1 MGSPV
6 KAREWEKTLKVKC
19 RLCGGA
25 RCKRCSE
32 SAALAK
38 SDSPVRGLHADWVAD
53 CALAMM
59 RPSSRLMNAYKIA
72 EQFHKYVHV
81 VKDLV
86 KVHKLSFV
94 ASCRL
99 NITAVFNLTLPGE
112 HPYCGDGLV
121 ASGFPYDPEKD
132 LMAENSTSLSMPT
145 CRLYNLTRY
154 GFLSCCLAVRFY
166 NFGWEDMTTPTLSF
180 MMDIVKV
187 IASVLLTGHHR
198 VAVHCHAGYGR
209 TGITIA
215 CALIFLHN
223 IAPELA
229 IRLVRRDR
237 PGSVQTAG
245 QVQFCHDFHA
255 YLNAAR
261 VVFALPKIHDRF
273 TLAETVKHQNR
284 RLHGEGAVN
293 SNLPRV
299 LDFLCAEVERA
310 VAASSDVVTV
320 ASAFVNHLCVRQQ
333 EAWPRTSECTKDF
346 YRPTP
351 SGSAELLE
359 RHRQFVGG
367 AVNTSLNESNAT
379 FFDVIEVPEAVTR
392 EQLFPIKVGFN
403 VGEWNWAEAS
413 ALCPNA
419 SIHAVLLLDW
429 LEHLREPLLSS
440 QLVEKLL
447 YVSPVPPLKLSSPP
461 KIPAHGNSIHHA
473 RSESE
478 THGTSSSD
486 TSSNYRFQQLH
497 QLPAH
502 AMRSLDRVLSCL
514 RVLEAKL
521 EQFATGDILFNAVCV
536 RTAMALFHLSTTSCS
551 TSSLRRHADCVE
563 LLIDKWHA
571 PKRLELNLD
580 TLQKLSIRRPSS
592 YRLTQSASTLGCNPE
607 SGENSTAQDEEPSKP
622 LSPSRSPTRS
632 ALSPTS
638 SPTRSL
644 TLSPT
649 SSPTRTPRDNLPG
662 TLSEDITDSL
672 LQSQAALSTGPI
684 GSLAPQQPH
693 KPPGESHTR
702 PNNISTVTITTTSP
716 RPSPRSTSPIKI
728 EPLPTSVN
736 KREEV
741 AKTEDKPQPLALPSS
756 SSPSPKK
763 ADLNPLPPQPLPDKE
778 SELSNNSFAITLS
791 TELTSNS
798 LQNPPALP
806 NVRDGGRYSRRTG
819 K

>member
-38 SDSPVRGLHADWVAD
+38 QDSPVKGLHADWVAD

-59 RPSSRLMNAYKIA
+59 RPSSRLMNEYKIA
-72 EQFHKYVHV
+72 EQFHK
-81 VKDLV
+81 
-86 KVHKLSFV
+86 
-94 ASCRL
+94 L

-112 HPYCGDGLV
+112 HPYCGDGLG
-121 ASGFPYDPEKD
+121 ASGFPYDPERD
-132 LMAENSTSLSMPT
+132 LMAENSARSS
-145 CRLYNLTRY
+145 RL
-154 GFLSCCLAVRFY
+154 RFY

-187 IASVLLTGHHR
+187 VASVLLTGHHR

-223 IAPELA
+223 IPPELA

-245 QVQFCHDFHA
+245 QVQFVHDFHA

-273 TLAETVKHQNR
+273 TLAETVEHQNR

-293 SNLPRV
+293 SSLPRV
-299 LDFLCAEVERA
+299 LDFLCAEVEGA

-320 ASAFVNHLCVRQQ
+320 ASAFVNHLSVRQQ
-333 EAWPRTSECTKDF
+333 DAWPRTSECTKEF
-346 YRPTP
+346 YP
-351 SGSAELLE
+351 STSLETAELLE
-359 RHRQFVGG
+359 LHRQFISG
-367 AVNTSLNESNAT
+367 AVGESLTESNSIP
-379 FFDVIEVPEAVTR
+379 FDAIEAPEPVTR
-392 EQLFPIKVGFN
+392 EQLFPIKIGFN
-403 VGEWNWAEAS
+403 VGDWNWEEAS

-419 SIHAVLLLDW
+419 STHAILLLDW

-447 YVSPVPPLKLSSPP
+447 YVAPVPPLKLPSSS
-461 KIPAHGNSIHHA
+461 KTTTPAATLQHA

-478 THGTSSSD
+478 RHP
-486 TSSNYRFQQLH
+486 SSNNTIVSSYQFHGLH
-497 QLPAH
+497 QLPAY

-521 EQFATGDILFNAVCV
+521 EHFDTGDVLFNAICA
-536 RTAMALFHLSTTSCS
+536 RTAMALFHLTSTSCS
-551 TSSLRRHADCVE
+551 ASSLRRHADCVA
-563 LLIDKWHA
+563 LLVDKWHA
-571 PKRLELNLD
+571 PKRLELNLES
-580 TLQKLSIRRPSS
+580 LQKLSIHRPSS
-592 YRLTQSASTLGCNPE
+592 CRLTQSASTIGYNPE
-607 SGENSTAQDEEPSKP
+607 SGDNALSHDNNLPKP
-622 LSPSRSPTRS
+622 HAHSRSPTRS

-638 SPTRSL
+638 SPTR
-644 TLSPT
+644 TPREPASPT
-649 SSPTRTPRDNLPG
+649 NNLPG
-662 TLSEDITDSL
+662 TLSEDMADSPLQLQTTPGTDQL
-672 LQSQAALSTGPI
+672 GASQL
-684 GSLAPQQPH
+684 QQPH
-693 KPPGESHTR
+693 KPQGEAHAR
-702 PNNISTVTITTTSP
+702 PNAMSSVAIATTSP
-716 RPSPRSTSPIKI
+716 RSSPRSTSPLKI
-728 EPLPTSVN
+728 DPLPTSFN
-736 KREEV
+736 RREEQ
-741 AKTEDKPQPLALPSS
+741 DKAENKLPVSALPSTPS
-756 SSPSPKK
+756 SSPKKIDLSP
-763 ADLNPLPPQPLPDKE
+763 LSPQPIPDKE
-778 SELSNNSFAITLS
+778 FELSDDNFGFTISAEHTSSTLPLNS
-791 TELTSNS
+791 
-798 LQNPPALP
+798 PALP
-806 NVRDGGRYSRRTG
+806 SVRDGGRYSRRAG

>member
-38 SDSPVRGLHADWVAD
+38 SDSPVRGLHSDWVAD

-59 RPSSRLMNAYKIA
+59 RPSSRLMNEYKIA
-72 EQFHKYVHV
+72 EQFQK
-81 VKDLV
+81 
-86 KVHKLSFV
+86 
-94 ASCRL
+94 L

-112 HPYCGDGLV
+112 HPYCGDGLGP
-121 ASGFPYDPEKD
+121 SGFPYDPEKD
-132 LMAENSTSLSMPT
+132 LMAQNI
-145 CRLYNLTRY
+145 
-154 GFLSCCLAVRFY
+154 RFY

-223 IAPELA
+223 IPPELA

-245 QVQFCHDFHA
+245 QVQFVHDFHA
-255 YLNAAR
+255 YLNATR
-261 VVFALPKIHDRF
+261 VVFALPKVHDRF
-273 TLAETVKHQNR
+273 TLAETVEHQNR

-293 SNLPRV
+293 SNLPRL
-299 LDFLCAEVERA
+299 LDFLCAEVEGA
-310 VAASSDVVTV
+310 VTASSDVVTV
-320 ASAFVNHLCVRQQ
+320 ASAFINHLCVRQQ
-333 EAWPRTSECTKDF
+333 EAWPRTSESTKDF

-351 SGSAELLE
+351 SGPAELLE
-359 RHRQFVGG
+359 RHRHFIGG
-367 AVNTSLNESNAT
+367 AVNESLNESNGIS
-379 FFDVIEVPEAVTR
+379 FDVIEAPEAVTR

-403 VGEWNWAEAS
+403 VGEWNWEEAS

-419 SIHAVLLLDW
+419 SIHAILLLDW

-440 QLVEKLL
+440 QFVEKLL
-447 YVSPVPPLKLSSPP
+447 YVAPVPPLKLPSPA
-461 KIPAHGNSIHHA
+461 KTTAHANPMVHA

-478 THGTSSSD
+478 THGNSSSA
-486 TSSNYRFQQLH
+486 TNSNYRFQQLH
-497 QLPAH
+497 QLPAY

-514 RVLEAKL
+514 RVLEVKL

-551 TSSLRRHADCVE
+551 TSSLRRHADCVA

-580 TLQKLSIRRPSS
+580 TLQKLSIHRPSS
-592 YRLTQSASTLGCNPE
+592 CRLTQSASTLGYN
-607 SGENSTAQDEEPSKP
+607 SDGEENAPPLDEELSKP
-622 LSPSRSPTRS
+622 HSPNRSPTRS
-632 ALSPTS
+632 VISPTA

-649 SSPTRTPRDNLPG
+649 SSPARTPRDNLPG
-662 TLSEDITDSL
+662 TLSEEIPIPDSL
-672 LQSQAALSTGPI
+672 LQPQTPVSTESFSP
-684 GSLAPQQPH
+684 PQPH
-693 KPPGESHTR
+693 KPQGEAHPR
-702 PNNISTVTITTTSP
+702 PSNVSSVAITSTSP

-728 EPLPTSVN
+728 DPLPASFN
-736 KREEV
+736 RREEDD
-741 AKTEDKPQPLALPSS
+741 KTEGKPQALALPSS
-756 SSPSPKK
+756 PSSSPKK
-763 ADLNPLPPQPLPDKE
+763 VDLSPLPPQPTPDKE
-778 SELSNNSFAITLS
+778 SELSTDNFALS
-791 TELTSNS
+791 LSAELTSSS
-798 LQNPPALP
+798 LHKNPPALP
-806 NVRDGGRYSRRTG
+806 SVRDGGRYSRKTG
-819 K
+819 NTVK

>member
-38 SDSPVRGLHADWVAD
+38 QDSPVKGLHADWVAD

-59 RPSSRLMNAYKIA
+59 RPSSRLMNEYKIA
-72 EQFHKYVHV
+72 EQFHK
-81 VKDLV
+81 
-86 KVHKLSFV
+86 
-94 ASCRL
+94 L

-112 HPYCGDGLV
+112 HPYCGDGLGI
-121 ASGFPYDPEKD
+121 SGFPYDPEKD
-132 LMAENSTSLSMPT
+132 LMAKNI
-145 CRLYNLTRY
+145 
-154 GFLSCCLAVRFY
+154 RFY

-209 TGITIA
+209 TGIAIA
-215 CALIFLHN
+215 CAIIFLHN
-223 IAPELA
+223 IPPELA

-245 QVQFCHDFHA
+245 QVQFVHDFHA

-273 TLAETVKHQNR
+273 TLAETVEHQNR

-293 SNLPRV
+293 SSLPRV
-299 LDFLCAEVERA
+299 LDFLCAEVEGA
-310 VAASSDVVTV
+310 ITASSDVVTV

-333 EAWPRTSECTKDF
+333 EAWPRTIECTKEF

-351 SGSAELLE
+351 SDSAELLGG
-359 RHRQFVGG
+359 HRQFIGG
-367 AVNTSLNESNAT
+367 AVNESLRDCDSIS
-379 FFDVIEVPEAVTR
+379 FDSIEPPEPATR

-403 VGEWNWAEAS
+403 VGEWNWEEAS

-419 SIHAVLLLDW
+419 STHAVLLLDW

-440 QLVEKLL
+440 QLVDKLL
-447 YVSPVPPLKLSSPP
+447 FVTPVPPLKLPTTSHGH
-461 KIPAHGNSIHHA
+461 PAMIHHA

-478 THGTSSSD
+478 TLGN
-486 TSSNYRFQQLH
+486 SSNSNYQFQGLH
-497 QLPAH
+497 QLPAY
-502 AMRSLDRVLSCL
+502 AMRSLDRILSCL

-521 EQFATGDILFNAVCV
+521 EQFATGDVLFNAVCV

-551 TSSLRRHADCVE
+551 TSSLRRHGDCVA

-571 PKRLELNLD
+571 PKRLELNLES
-580 TLQKLSIRRPSS
+580 LQKLSVHRPSTC
-592 YRLTQSASTLGCNPE
+592 RLTQSASTISYGSETHL
-607 SGENSTAQDEEPSKP
+607 
-622 LSPSRSPTRS
+622 PTRS
-632 ALSPTS
+632 T
-638 SPTRSL
+638 TY
-644 TLSPT
+644 
-649 SSPTRTPRDNLPG
+649 TPRELSGNLPG
-662 TLSEDITDSL
+662 TLSDHMADSL
-672 LQSQAALSTGPI
+672 LQPQPTELLGGFAL
-684 GSLAPQQPH
+684 QQPH
-693 KPPGESHTR
+693 KPQGEAQAR
-702 PNNISTVTITTTSP
+702 PSISCAAIATSSP
-716 RPSPRSTSPIKI
+716 RPSPRSSSPMKI
-728 EPLPTSVN
+728 DPLPTSIR
-736 KREEV
+736 REE
-741 AKTEDKPQPLALPSS
+741 DGKPPGLTLPLTPKKMDLSPLA
-756 SSPSPKK
+756 
-763 ADLNPLPPQPLPDKE
+763 PQPLPEKE
-778 SELSNNSFAITLS
+778 FELNDDSFAVTLS
-791 TELTSNS
+791 AEFTSMD
-798 LQNPPALP
+798 PPALP
-806 NVRDGGRYSRRTG
+806 SVRDGGRYSRRAGNTV

>member
-59 RPSSRLMNAYKIA
+59 RPSSRLMGEYKIA
-72 EQFHKYVHV
+72 EQFHK
-81 VKDLV
+81 
-86 KVHKLSFV
+86 
-94 ASCRL
+94 L

-112 HPYCGDGLV
+112 HPYCGDGLG

-132 LMAENSTSLSMPT
+132 LMAENI
-145 CRLYNLTRY
+145 
-154 GFLSCCLAVRFY
+154 RFY
-166 NFGWEDMTTPTLSF
+166 NFGWEDMTTPTLPF

-187 IASVLLTGHHR
+187 IASVLLTGRHR

-245 QVQFCHDFHA
+245 QAQFVHDFHA

-261 VVFALPKIHDRF
+261 VVFALPKVHDRF
-273 TLAETVKHQNR
+273 TLAETVEHQNR

-293 SNLPRV
+293 SNMPRV
-299 LDFLCAEVERA
+299 LDFLCAEVEGA

-320 ASAFVNHLCVRQQ
+320 ASAFVSHLCVRQQ

-346 YRPTP
+346 YRSTP
-351 SGSAELLE
+351 SGSTELLE
-359 RHRQFVGG
+359 PHRQFIGR
-367 AVNTSLNESNAT
+367 AVNESLTDSKSIS
-379 FFDVIEVPEAVTR
+379 FDVIVAPEPVTR
-392 EQLFPIKVGFN
+392 ESLFPIKVGFN
-403 VGEWNWAEAS
+403 VGEWNWEEAS

-419 SIHAVLLLDW
+419 SIHAILLLDW
-429 LEHLREPLLSS
+429 LEHLREPLLNS

-447 YVSPVPPLKLSSPP
+447 YVAPVPPLKLSSPP
-461 KIPAHGNSIHHA
+461 KTTAYGNPLHHA

-478 THGTSSSD
+478 THGNFSNATN
-486 TSSNYRFQQLH
+486 SNYRFQQLH
-497 QLPAH
+497 QLPAY

-521 EQFATGDILFNAVCV
+521 EQFATGDILFDAVCV

-551 TSSLRRHADCVE
+551 IASLRRHADCVA

-580 TLQKLSIRRPSS
+580 TLQKLSTQRPSTC
-592 YRLTQSASTLGCNPE
+592 RLTQSASTLGYNSEDSENATPQD
-607 SGENSTAQDEEPSKP
+607 GELSKP
-622 LSPSRSPTRS
+622 HSPSRSPTRS
-632 ALSPTS
+632 VLTPTA
-638 SPTRSL
+638 SPTRSSM
-644 TLSPT
+644 LSPT

-662 TLSEDITDSL
+662 TLTEDIPIPESL
-672 LQSQAALSTGPI
+672 LQPQTTISTESI
-684 GSLAPQQPH
+684 GSFPPQQPH
-693 KPPGESHTR
+693 KPQGEAHPR
-702 PNNISTVTITTTSP
+702 PNNTSSVAITTTSP
-716 RPSPRSTSPIKI
+716 RPSPRSSSPIKI
-728 EPLPTSVN
+728 DPLPTTFN
-736 KREEV
+736 RREEDG
-741 AKTEDKPQPLALPSS
+741 KKEDKSPSLALPSS
-756 SSPSPKK
+756 SSSSPKK
-763 ADLNPLPPQPLPDKE
+763 VDLSPLPPQPIPDKE
-778 SELSNNSFAITLS
+778 SELSDDFALTLAA
-791 TELTSNS
+791 ELTTSS
-798 LQNPPALP
+798 LHNNPPALP
-806 NVRDGGRYSRRTG
+806 SVRDGGRYSRRTG
-819 K
+819 NTIK

>member
-38 SDSPVRGLHADWVAD
+38 QDSPVKGLHADWVAD

-59 RPSSRLMNAYKIA
+59 RPSSRLMNEYKIA
-72 EQFHKYVHV
+72 DQFNK
-81 VKDLV
+81 
-86 KVHKLSFV
+86 
-94 ASCRL
+94 L

-112 HPYCGDGLV
+112 HPYCGDGLGV
-121 ASGFPYDPEKD
+121 SGFPYDPEKD
-132 LMAENSTSLSMPT
+132 LMAENI
-145 CRLYNLTRY
+145 
-154 GFLSCCLAVRFY
+154 RFY

-223 IAPELA
+223 IPPELA

-245 QVQFCHDFHA
+245 QVQFVHDFHA

-273 TLAETVKHQNR
+273 TLAEEVEHQNR
-284 RLHGEGAVN
+284 RLHGEGAAN
-293 SNLPRV
+293 SNLPRM
-299 LDFLCAEVERA
+299 LDFLCAEVEGA

-320 ASAFVNHLCVRQQ
+320 ASSFVNHLCVRQQ
-333 EAWPRTSECTKDF
+333 EAWPRTSECTKEF
-346 YRPTP
+346 YSST
-351 SGSAELLE
+351 SLATAEILE
-359 RHRQFVGG
+359 RHRQYVGG
-367 AVNTSLNESNAT
+367 AVNESLAEKSIS
-379 FFDVIEVPEAVTR
+379 FDMIEAPEPVTR

-403 VGEWNWAEAS
+403 VGEWNWEDAS
-413 ALCPNA
+413 ALCSNA
-419 SIHAVLLLDW
+419 STHAVLLLDW

-440 QLVEKLL
+440 QLVDKLL
-447 YVSPVPPLKLSSPP
+447 NVSPVPPLKLSSPP
-461 KIPAHGNSIHHA
+461 KTSAYGNPAMIHHA

-478 THGTSSSD
+478 THGSSSS
-486 TSSNYRFQQLH
+486 TIISNYQFQALH
-497 QLPAH
+497 QLPAY

-521 EQFATGDILFNAVCV
+521 EQFATGDVLFDAVCV
-536 RTAMALFHLSTTSCS
+536 RTAMALFHISTTSCS
-551 TSSLRRHADCVE
+551 VSSLRRHADCVV

-571 PKRLELNLD
+571 PKRLELNLES
-580 TLQKLSIRRPSS
+580 LQRFSVHRPSTC
-592 YRLTQSASTLGCNPE
+592 RLTQSASTISYSPE
-607 SGENSTAQDEEPSKP
+607 GERAVDHDSDTSKCPSPLPTRSTA
-622 LSPSRSPTRS
+622 SPTR
-632 ALSPTS
+632 
-638 SPTRSL
+638 L

-649 SSPTRTPRDNLPG
+649 SSPTRTPRETTSDLPG
-662 TLSEDITDSL
+662 TLSEDL
-672 LQSQAALSTGPI
+672 AEALMKSQDLAAEMQNPFI
-684 GSLAPQQPH
+684 QQPH
-693 KPPGESHTR
+693 KPQGEAHAR
-702 PNNISTVTITTTSP
+702 PNTISSVPTTRTSP
-716 RPSPRSTSPIKI
+716 RPTPRSSSPLKI
-728 EPLPTSVN
+728 DPLPTN
-736 KREEV
+736 FRREED
-741 AKTEDKPQPLALPSS
+741 KTESKPPKKIDLSPLPS
-756 SSPSPKK
+756 
-763 ADLNPLPPQPLPDKE
+763 QPIPDKE
-778 SELSNNSFAITLS
+778 SELSDNFALSFSAEPTNS
-791 TELTSNS
+791 SNH
-798 LQNPPALP
+798 LNPPALP
-806 NVRDGGRYSRRTG
+806 SVRDGGRYSRRTSNTV